1 MNELTTL
8 QQIAIWTLPVI
19 FAITVHETAHGWVA
33 SKLGDRTAELQGRL
47 TINPIKHID
56 PIGTVIVPLVLLALG
71 GVIFG
76 WARPVPINPQN
87 FKNPSKDM
95 AWVAIAGPAS
105 NLLMAIG
112 WAILIKIGSGLT
124 ETLPEIGL
132 FLVYSGLAGISINLI
147 LLVLNLL
154 PIPPLDG
161 SRVVSAFLPPKL
173 AYQYNLVE
181 PYGFFIL
188 LGLLFIGLLGPILS
202 GPYQVLQQIILGLVG
217 V

>member
-33 SKLGDRTAELQGRL
+33 AKLGDRTAELQGRL
-47 TINPIKHID
+47 TVNPIKHMD
-56 PIGTVIVPLVLLALG
+56 PIGTVVVPLVLLALG
-71 GVIFG
+71 GIVFG
-76 WARPVPINPQN
+76 WAKPVPINPKN
-87 FKNPSKDM
+87 FKNPTKDM

-112 WAILIKIGSGLT
+112 WAILVKIGSGLT

-132 FLVYSGLAGISINLI
+132 FLVYSGLAGVSINLI

-161 SRVVSAFLPPKL
+161 SRIVSAFLSPKL
-173 AYQYNLVE
+173 VYQYNLIE

-188 LGLLFIGLLGPILS
+188 LGLLFMGLLGAILS
-202 GPYQVLQQIILGLVG
+202 GPYQALQQIILGLVG